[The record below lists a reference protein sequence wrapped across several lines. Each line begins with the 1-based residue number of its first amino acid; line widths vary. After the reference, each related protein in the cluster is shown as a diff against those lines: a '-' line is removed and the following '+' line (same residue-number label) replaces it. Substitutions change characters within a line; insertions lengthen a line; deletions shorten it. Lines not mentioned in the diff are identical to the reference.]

1 MEDEFTTD
9 MHYDML
15 QDEFSEL
22 EFAIMDIY
30 GAIQRGIPKN
40 EALKEHNMPEEVYD
54 KNVKLVLGI

>member
-30 GAIQRGIPKN
+30 GAIQRGIPKK

-54 KNVKLVLGI
+54 KNVKLVLDI

>member
-1 MEDEFTTD
+1 MEDEFTTG

-30 GAIQRGIPKN
+30 GQYK
-40 EALKEHNMPEEVYD
+40 EEYLK
-54 KNVKLVLGI
+54 KRL